1 MMKSFQ
7 IALIAALLLPLGGGA
22 LADTRQSAKPAG
34 SSSSYKSGF
43 SSQRSAPASRGERS
57 ESRPAPSGAKPTF
70 GSFGSRQPDAAPRPS
85 RRVDADADADAPARA
100 RGGFGSFGGARD
112 GGAGA
117 PAKSGSALSKEL
129 ERNSAKANA
138 LRTLDERRAAAA
150 APAPLPP
157 LNPVLPPNQQP
168 GYQQSQQSQQPSGYN
183 QQQQPYNQ
191 PQAPIVVQQ
200 GNNGLGSAIT
210 GFMLGRAMNSG
221 SNNSGNHGGY
231 YPGANGN
238 ANNNGNGGGNGG
250 ISANGGGN
258 ANINGMPPAEQ
269 KSSFGGALL
278 RTFAWLALLGAV
290 GWLIYFGVKMLK
302 RGKARS
308 NANYSFER
316 E

>member
-1 MMKSFQ
+1 MKSFQ
-7 IALIAALLLPLGGGA
+7 IALIAALLLPLGSGA

-43 SSQRSAPASRGERS
+43 SSQRSAPPSRSERS
-57 ESRPAPSGAKPTF
+57 ESRPAPGAAKPTF
-70 GSFGSRQPDAAPRPS
+70 GSFGSRQPDAAPRAS
-85 RRVDADADADAPARA
+85 RQSDSDADAGAPARA
-100 RGGFGSFGGARD
+100 KGGFGSFGGARD
-112 GGAGA
+112 AGAGA

-150 APAPLPP
+150 APPPLPP
-157 LNPVLPPNQQP
+157 LNPVLPPNQQAN
-168 GYQQSQQSQQPSGYN
+168 QSPT
-183 QQQQPYNQ
+183 YNQ
-191 PQAPIVVQQ
+191 PQPPIVVQQ
-200 GNNGLGSAIT
+200 GNSGLGSAIT

-238 ANNNGNGGGNGG
+238 GNANNNGNGG
-250 ISANGGGN
+250 AN

-308 NANYSFER
+308 GANYSFER